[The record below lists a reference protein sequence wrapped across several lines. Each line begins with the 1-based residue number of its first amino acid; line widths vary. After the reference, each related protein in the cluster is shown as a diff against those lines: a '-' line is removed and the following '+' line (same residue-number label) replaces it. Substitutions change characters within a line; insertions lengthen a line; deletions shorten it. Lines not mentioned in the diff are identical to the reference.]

1 VRRRAWAWVIA
12 VLVGAAAWCAPAG
25 AAQVSG
31 SLQVTATT
39 ATSVSFTFTAK
50 RTCTGGEQCD
60 YFSELDQLTDASAC
74 PPGRPNDP
82 WIVWTGDV
90 QNTGPTT
97 ETGRATP
104 RGWGAGSTTTG
115 SSRLCLYTFADN
127 VYYLVADALITR
139 PAGGGPDGSTPGTDV
154 PIPGAPKP
162 GGSGP
167 GSGDPSKPGLG
178 KPSAATVSCLR
189 YTYQQS
195 AQKALEGDR
204 TLARRLDRNGNG
216 VACENLPK
224 HKSSVVTVALRDA
237 AGATRAA
244 LRKMYGTAFSAGAGY
259 HARCRRIARTHV
271 RCSVAWRHRGTWT
284 GSVDVVGRLRG
295 DERVVVARVH
305 VLRPV

>member
-12 VLVGAAAWCAPAG
+12 VVVGAAAWCAPAG

-50 RTCTGGEQCD
+50 RTCSGGEQCD
-60 YFSELDQLTDASAC
+60 YFSELDQLLDASAC
-74 PPGRPNDP
+74 PAERPADP

-104 RGWGAGSTTTG
+104 RGWAGGPATG
-115 SSRLCLYTFADN
+115 ESSRLCLYTFADD

-139 PAGGGPDGSTPGTDV
+139 VAGGPGNSTPAANV
-154 PIPGAPKP
+154 PFPGAPKP
-162 GGSGP
+162 GGGNA
-167 GSGDPSKPGLG
+167 GSGDGSKPALG

-189 YTYQQS
+189 YTYQES
-195 AQKALEGDR
+195 AQKALESDR
-204 TLARRLDRNGNG
+204 TLARRLDRNGDG

-224 HKSSVVTVALRDA
+224 HKSYIFTVGLRDA
-237 AGATRAA
+237 ASATRAA
-244 LRKMYGTAFSAGAGY
+244 LRRVYGTAFTGGTGY
-259 HARCRRIARTHV
+259 HARCRRAARTHV

-284 GSVDVVGRLRG
+284 GSVDVAGTLHRNQRVIVTRL
-295 DERVVVARVH
+295 H